1 MANRALARLA
11 PPLLEDARRSIR
23 TVVAV
28 LQRGDA
34 PCEQYIELARERR
47 VRAKAVLEEGD
58 AADVR
63 IAGERVQK
71 LRIYFSMRTRPLGI
85 CGRP

>member
-1 MANRALARLA
+1 MADRPLARLA
-11 PPLLEDARRSIR
+11 PPLLEDARCSVR

-28 LQRGDA
+28 LQRGHA
-34 PCEQYIELARERR
+34 PGEQDVELARERR
-47 VRAKAVLEEGD
+47 VRAEAVLEEHD

-71 LRIYFSMRTRPLGI
+71 LRV
-85 CGRP
+85 